1 MFPDIEKRGK
11 DRIVLCVCVCVCTMQ
26 YLDALTLENYSLSE
40 IQIELGALHFIWQPH
55 LHRCQN

>member
-11 DRIVLCVCVCVCTMQ
+11 DRIVVCVCVCTMQ

-55 LHRCQN
+55 LRRCQN

>member
-1 MFPDIEKRGK
+1 MDKENVMCVGGG
-11 DRIVLCVCVCVCTMQ
+11 CVCVWVCTMQ

-40 IQIELGALHFIWQPH
+40 IQIELGVLHFIWQPH